1 MTPDPKL
8 SLEESLFGQEALSW
22 LQRFD
27 FFRCAFCLEEKLEKW
42 LLAHTNTTTP
52 EGRRCVPA
60 PQGPHLGSATLLVG
74 VGHLLSTL
82 ASDPQ
87 AKAQDFS
94 LTQVP
99 NAGLQDPD
107 ISSENR
113 VLRPLTFRDI
123 GAFLGLAWWSFSL
136 HTERLWIQTTA
147 SVTFHRQ
154 KVLCKIST
162 VSSPVLPQ
170 CYVWAEMLP
179 YSVLWHSQGLNN
191 YLGQEQQNAMETE
204 VEHNAFTRGKSHWL
218 SLHRKCYQL
227 LNNNR

>member
-1 MTPDPKL
+1 M
-8 SLEESLFGQEALSW
+8 
-22 LQRFD
+22 
-27 FFRCAFCLEEKLEKW
+27 EEKLEKW

-60 PQGPHLGSATLLVG
+60 PQGPPLGSATLLVG

-123 GAFLGLAWWSFSL
+123 GAFLCLA
-136 HTERLWIQTTA
+136 
-147 SVTFHRQ
+147 
-154 KVLCKIST
+154 
-162 VSSPVLPQ
+162 
-170 CYVWAEMLP
+170 
-179 YSVLWHSQGLNN
+179 
-191 YLGQEQQNAMETE
+191 
-204 VEHNAFTRGKSHWL
+204 
-218 SLHRKCYQL
+218 
-227 LNNNR
+227 